1 VTHAR
6 SVKTVTMFGNGH
18 GGAAMG
24 RCRQEIIQ
32 LYHSPTNVMDDAP
45 MGHAYATRHI
55 PTLEAVMSD
64 ALDACFA
71 KQPIEPLPFIAAE
84 LLKHHRAVVAAA
96 AAPHLRSSFV
106 ADGDDDPATSEP
118 PPHLRSSF
126 VADGDNNPANDPPPA
141 AAHSEGEWSIAA
153 WCASLGVHE
162 HVARTLR
169 LGLPSHATSPESQVA
184 FIRSLASPSGHE
196 TIVGLLHSGALLESV
211 AGEVHR
217 QAQALARAEAATARE
232 LHAKFCEDGSSF
244 SMTFSGL
251 STFFSG
257 LEGLVGS
264 PSPRLADA
272 IAREHCKA
280 TDSLEEFT
288 TPNYSVTTTPPVE
301 FYFVVEPSTGLAKL
315 GREAWPTEAGL
326 APGQSGREPKPLSA
340 FDDARAAIN
349 ARLAKLDS
357 PPLGQFELMAARLYT
372 GPMVRLWWMDGGVCW
387 AASSGASASALALT
401 RFDPPPKH
409 LPPRPRPLPHLRR
422 PPLALSRPAVLQVQC
437 RAARRAAVQP
447 RARRRQLRLALPWQ
461 PVRHDAALHQ
471 LVCRQALQAPKGLQ
485 GR

>member
-1 VTHAR
+1 MA
-6 SVKTVTMFGNGH
+6 
-18 GGAAMG
+18 
-24 RCRQEIIQ
+24 
-32 LYHSPTNVMDDAP
+32 DAP
-45 MGHAYATRHI
+45 MSHAYATRHI

-96 AAPHLRSSFV
+96 AA
-106 ADGDDDPATSEP
+106 
-118 PPHLRSSF
+118 PHLRSSF

-372 GPMVRLWWMDGGVCW
+372 GPMVRLRWMEASAGLHP
-387 AASSGASASALALT
+387 SSGASASALA
-401 RFDPPPKH
+401 PP
-409 LPPRPRPLPHLRR
+409 
-422 PPLALSRPAVLQVQC
+422 
-437 RAARRAAVQP
+437 AR
-447 RARRRQLRLALPWQ
+447 
-461 PVRHDAALHQ
+461 
-471 LVCRQALQAPKGLQ
+471 
-485 GR
+485 